1 MPPSRRTA
9 AVQGVSPRERRR
21 HGTEGGRSGEA
32 AGPELL
38 AGGQVA
44 AHLLWMQSKG
54 LVFPWSTEAWWF
66 LQPWHPVEFRKL

>member
-1 MPPSRRTA
+1 M
-9 AVQGVSPRERRR
+9 
-21 HGTEGGRSGEA
+21 GEA
-32 AGPELL
+32 AGPELP